1 MSTTEFW
8 GNVLEPDEN
17 LLWTGRPKP
26 RLHWRNWRL
35 YAPAP
40 FAATGL
46 LAAAWFI
53 IFTTG
58 SDGDMWLL
66 ILPALLII
74 IPARATWQQLQT
86 YAATRYA
93 LTDKRALFFYVG
105 GDHTRAKA
113 YPRHTAITPR
123 QRATV
128 PPSVIFLRMDTRKK
142 TDLGFDYIETADAL
156 LPHLEGVEKCR

>member
-1 MSTTEFW
+1 MNTSGFW
-8 GNVLEPDEN
+8 DNVLEQDEK

-35 YAPAP
+35 YGSAPM
-40 FAATGL
+40 AATGL

-53 IFTTG
+53 IFTSG

-66 ILPALLII
+66 ILPALLVF

-93 LTDKRALFFYVG
+93 LTDRRALMFFV
-105 GDHTRAKA
+105 DDEKTRV
-113 YPRHTAITPR
+113 
-123 QRATV
+123 RAFPHSAMISPEQTHTV
-128 PPSVIFLRMDTRKK
+128 PPSISFLRDDAGKK
-142 TDLGFDYIETADAL
+142 PKLGFEFIETAQDL
-156 LPHLEGVEKCR
+156 MPHLERVI